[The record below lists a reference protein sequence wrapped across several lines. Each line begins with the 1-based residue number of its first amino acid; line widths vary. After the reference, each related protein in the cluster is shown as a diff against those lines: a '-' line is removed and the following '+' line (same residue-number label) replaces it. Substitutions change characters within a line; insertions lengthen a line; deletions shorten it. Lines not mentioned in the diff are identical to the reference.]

1 MPTGSEIGG
10 VGAGP
15 QTITACFSG
24 DGANDATSN
33 GTTPVTVTAPP
44 VPVTASP
51 SSVSFRNVEECPI
64 RKTVKQLV
72 TLIDNGTTDVEIGPV
87 SYINVTGN
95 ASDFGYHLYCDGFL
109 GPKKGHSCSVA
120 VTFSPPN

>member
-1 MPTGSEIGG
+1 
-10 VGAGP
+10 
-15 QTITACFSG
+15 
-24 DGANDATSN
+24 
-33 GTTPVTVTAPP
+33 
-44 VPVTASP
+44 
-51 SSVSFRNVEECPI
+51 
-64 RKTVKQLV
+64 VKQLV

-120 VTFSPPN
+120 VTFSPSELGALESATLNVVTSAPGSPLQVPVSGAGIAGPKCKSE